1 MSFRPVVW
9 GVLGAARIA
18 KVRVVPGM
26 KGSPLLDVRAVA
38 SRDGAKARAA
48 AAEMGLARAYG
59 SYEELLA
66 DPEIEAVYNPLPNHL
81 HVPWT
86 VKAMEAGKHVLCEKP
101 IALTAAEAEQLLAA
115 RARTGRLVAEAFMV
129 RFHPQWLR
137 ARQIAREGGIGEV
150 RSIATQFNYNNPD
163 PANIRNMADIG
174 GGGLYDIG
182 CYAILTARFVFGAEP
197 VRAVSLIDRDPAT
210 KVDRVSGG
218 LVDFGGGRQLTFT
231 VSTQTALSQRVQIF
245 GGKGRI
251 EIPVPFNPTPG
262 QESSIVVDDGRDLYG
277 GGART
282 ETFAPCDQYGLQGEA
297 FARAVRG
304 VEALA
309 YPIEDAIANMRA
321 IDALYRSAETGG
333 WERV

>member
-1 MSFRPVVW
+1 MRPVVW

-18 KVRVVPGM
+18 TVRVIPGM
-26 KGSPLLDVRAVA
+26 KGSPLLDVRGIA
-38 SRDGAKARAA
+38 SRDVAKARAA
-48 AAEMGLARAYG
+48 VAELGLAKAYG
-59 SYEELLA
+59 SYEEMLA

-101 IALTAAEAEQLLAA
+101 IALTATEARELVAA
-115 RARTGRLVAEAFMV
+115 RERTGRLVTEAFMV

-137 ARQIAREGGIGEV
+137 ARQIVRDGGIGEV

-163 PANIRNMADIG
+163 PANIRNKADIG

-182 CYAILTARFVFGAEP
+182 CYAVLTARFVFGADP
-197 VRAVSLIDRDPAT
+197 TRAVSLIDRDPTT
-210 KVDRVSGG
+210 KIDRLTGG

-245 GGKGRI
+245 GTKGRI
-251 EIPVPFNPTPG
+251 EIPVPFNPIPG
-262 QESSIVVDDGRDLYG
+262 KESTIVVDDCRDLYG
-277 GGART
+277 GGARV
-282 ETFAPCDQYGLQGEA
+282 ETFAGCDQYGLQGEA

-304 VEALA
+304 VEPLA
-309 YPIEDAIANMRA
+309 YPIEDAISNMRA
-321 IDALYRSAETGG
+321 IDALYRSAEAGG